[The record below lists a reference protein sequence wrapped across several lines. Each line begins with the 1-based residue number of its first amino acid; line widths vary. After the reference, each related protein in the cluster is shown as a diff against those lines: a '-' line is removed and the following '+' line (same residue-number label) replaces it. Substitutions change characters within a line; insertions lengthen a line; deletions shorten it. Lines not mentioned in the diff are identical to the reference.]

1 MTCALF
7 CAMVWVRRW
16 SAFFLLNIWKTDQ
29 IKKVHPLSWPKF
41 DADSE
46 SPHFHGLNIS
56 RRMAIHR
63 ILSYQLVSIELLN
76 IEQWISRTNF
86 FCTSTYEFEKKTRTD
101 GSIELFSLRFFSV
114 QSNTIK
120 ISTPHGRKFSAT
132 AALPLRSR
140 PNTVARNNRL
150 TGTLCRNGLKRPE
163 KADALKEIYHRSSLV
178 DKKSSTRLDRW

>member
-1 MTCALF
+1 MAR
-7 CAMVWVRRW
+7 VRRPG
-16 SAFFLLNIWKTDQ
+16 AFYFSKFRKTGQ
-29 IKKVHPLSWPKF
+29 IKKVNSASWPKF

-56 RRMAIHR
+56 RRMAIHS

-86 FCTSTYEFEKKTRTD
+86 FCTSSYEFEKKTRTD
-101 GSIELFSLRFFSV
+101 GSIELFSFRFFSV

-120 ISTPHGRKFSAT
+120 ISTPHGRQFSAA

-178 DKKSSTRLDRW
+178 QGRSFRNMTLQNLVHGEVI